1 MQLKDY
7 YTILG
12 VAPSAELS
20 VIKKAYRLLAIKY
33 HPDKNPGDAF
43 SEAQFKEISEAYG
56 ILSDAR
62 KRAAYDDE
70 RWLSGMGA
78 KSRHAEAVT
87 PAWIKQV
94 CVSLNDTLRE
104 MDTYRMSQ
112 QALQAYIL
120 LILTDAHLGVLE
132 KDSTKAL
139 TSEIVKE
146 IITATAQLEIQYLD
160 AVLHQLRIIARSD
173 ADASAV
179 IDEYQSDRQRS
190 YRRDQLF
197 PYIILAVTLV
207 LCVFMYFYA
216 STDQV

>member
-7 YTILG
+7 YKILG

-33 HPDKNPGDAF
+33 HPDKNAGDAF
-43 SEAQFKEISEAYG
+43 SEAQFKEVSEAYG

-70 RWLSGMGA
+70 RWLSGMGN
-78 KSRHAEAVT
+78 KNKHAEAVT
-87 PAWIKQV
+87 PSWLKQV
-94 CVSLNDTLRE
+94 CVSLNASLRE

-120 LILTDAHLGVLE
+120 LILSDAHLGVLHKE
-132 KDSTKAL
+132 GTK
-139 TSEIVKE
+139 SVNDEIVTE
-146 IITATAQLEIQYLD
+146 IIKATSRLEVEFLGDILSRLYIVAAEDAATQLTIDTY
-160 AVLHQLRIIARSD
+160 RARR
-173 ADASAV
+173 AK
-179 IDEYQSDRQRS
+179 E
-190 YRRDQLF
+190 RRRELLF
-197 PYIILAVTLV
+197 PYIILVITLV

-216 STDQV
+216 STD